1 MFDRIPVHTDRR
13 CGGGLTP
20 AMKPMPK
27 TFADRCAGATPA
39 QPTSKA
45 TIVIHP
51 IDFSFGLLLFEPL
64 QDTSKKV
71 CVYRHSIAHVQFK
84 I

>member
-1 MFDRIPVHTDRR
+1 
-13 CGGGLTP
+13 
-20 AMKPMPK
+20 MKPMPK

-51 IDFSFGLLLFEPL
+51 IDFIFGFAAL
-64 QDTSKKV
+64 
-71 CVYRHSIAHVQFK
+71 
-84 I
+84 